1 MELLCLFNQSNPK
14 SQGYFGRP
22 FISLCK
28 LTSKGR
34 ATKNKFQEVMKKNK
48 NILYQECWA
57 IIS

>member
-22 FISLCK
+22 IISLCK

-34 ATKNKFQEVMKKNK
+34 ATKNKFQEVMKKK
-48 NILYQECWA
+48 
-57 IIS
+57 